1 MDGELPEGV
10 KLERLQ
16 ELLSLQ
22 DEITLKKNK
31 PLEGTMQEILVEGP
45 SETDKSKLTGRTR
58 TNKIVNFKGEAEE
71 GGIIKVEISEARK
84 HSLEGRWL

>member
-1 MDGELPEGV
+1 MEGELPEDV
-10 KLERLQ
+10 KLTRLQ

-22 DEITLKKNK
+22 DDITLKKNK

-58 TNKIVNFKGEAEE
+58 TNKIVNFKGKAEE
-71 GGIIKVEISEARK
+71 GGIIKVEISDARK
-84 HSLEGRWL
+84 HSLEGRLL